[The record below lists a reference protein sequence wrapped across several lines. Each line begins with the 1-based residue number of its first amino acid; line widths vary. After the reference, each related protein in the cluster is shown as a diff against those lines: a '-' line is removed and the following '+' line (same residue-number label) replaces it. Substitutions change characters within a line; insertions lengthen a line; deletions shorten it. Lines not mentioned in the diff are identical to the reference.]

1 MLRCSPGSATFPKHI
16 GNIGHA
22 FQLKNKDDPM
32 IKSIVLSALMTSL
45 LAGAAFA
52 QATPPAKEAPP
63 AAAQS
68 APAPATGATP
78 ENPDQC
84 LKTASDLAQSAED
97 RKLGE
102 EKLDKIEDLLTKMET
117 HCDAKQFVE
126 AMNVAKDIKSIIETQ

>member
-1 MLRCSPGSATFPKHI
+1 MLRCSPGSATFPKHSES
-16 GNIGHA
+16 IGHA
-22 FQLKNKDDPM
+22 FQLKNKDHPM
-32 IKSIVLSALMTSL
+32 IKSIVLFAVMTSL
-45 LAGAAFA
+45 LAGTAFA
-52 QATPPAKEAPP
+52 QATPP